1 MSAAIEPL
9 KTYYRTVAMQKLL
22 VVMFALAL
30 MTACSSTSTKPEETP
45 KPQPKPPEVL
55 TARSAFQKL
64 YISARSWAQDVRP
77 YRLESATN
85 GDSNGHDGKS
95 AIWRAFFASA
105 MQHGTKPYTWSGSE
119 GSERGVNPGIEDSYN
134 PNNASTQ
141 AFDIAFLKVDSDK
154 AFEVAQQHGGAKI
167 LEKSPDTPIIYILE
181 WNRVENML
189 LWHVIYGS
197 REAPKL
203 KVAVNASTGEFLRVE
218 KS

>member
-1 MSAAIEPL
+1 
-9 KTYYRTVAMQKLL
+9 MQKLL
-22 VVMFALAL
+22 VVMYALAL
-30 MTACSSTSTKPEETP
+30 MTACSSTSTKPEET
-45 KPQPKPPEVL
+45 KPQPKPPEAL

-64 YISARSWAQDVRP
+64 YISARNWAQDVRP

-85 GDSNGHDGKS
+85 SDSNGRDGKS
-95 AIWRAFFASA
+95 AIWRAGFASA
-105 MQHGTKPYTWSGSE
+105 VQRGTKPYTWSGSE

-154 AFEVAQQHGGAKI
+154 AFDVAQQHGGTKI
-167 LEKSPDTPIIYILE
+167 LEKSSDTPVIYILE
-181 WNRVENML
+181 WNRVENVL

>member
-1 MSAAIEPL
+1 
-9 KTYYRTVAMQKLL
+9 MQKLL

-30 MTACSSTSTKPEETP
+30 MTACSSTSTKPEEAT
-45 KPQPKPPEVL
+45 KPQPKPPEAL

-64 YISARSWAQDVRP
+64 YISARSWGQDVRP

-85 GDSNGHDGKS
+85 SDSNGRDGKS
-95 AIWRAFFASA
+95 AIWRAGFASA
-105 MQHGTKPYTWSGSE
+105 VQRGTKPYTWSGSE
-119 GSERGVNPGIEDSYN
+119 GSDRGVNAGIEDSYN
-134 PNNASTQ
+134 PSNASTQ

-167 LEKSPDTPIIYILE
+167 VEKSPDTPVIYILE
-181 WNRVENML
+181 WNRVENLL
-189 LWHVIYGS
+189 LWHVIYGN
-197 REAPKL
+197 RDAPKL

>member
-1 MSAAIEPL
+1 
-9 KTYYRTVAMQKLL
+9 MQKLL

-30 MTACSSTSTKPEETP
+30 MTACSSTSTKPEET
-45 KPQPKPPEVL
+45 KPQPKPPEAL

-64 YISARSWAQDVRP
+64 YISARNWAQDVRP

-85 GDSNGHDGKS
+85 SDSNGRDGKS
-95 AIWRAFFASA
+95 AIWRAGFASA
-105 MQHGTKPYTWSGSE
+105 VQRGTKPYTWSGSE

-154 AFEVAQQHGGAKI
+154 AFDVAQQHGGTKI
-167 LEKSPDTPIIYILE
+167 LEKSSDTPVIYILE
-181 WNRVENML
+181 WNRVENVL

>member
-1 MSAAIEPL
+1 
-9 KTYYRTVAMQKLL
+9 MQKLL
-22 VVMFALAL
+22 VVMFVLAL
-30 MTACSSTSTKPEETP
+30 MTACSSTSTKPAETT

-55 TARSAFQKL
+55 TARNAFQRL
-64 YISARSWAQDVRP
+64 YISARSWGQDARP
-77 YRLESATN
+77 YRVESATN
-85 GDSNGHDGKS
+85 SDSNGHDGKS

-105 MQHGTKPYTWSGSE
+105 VQRGTKPYTWSGSE
-119 GSERGVNPGIEDSYN
+119 GSERGVNAGIEDNYN

-141 AFDIAFLKVDSDK
+141 AFDLAFLKIDSDK
-154 AFEVAQQHGGAKI
+154 AFEVAQQHGGTKV
-167 LEKSPDTPIIYILE
+167 LDKSPDTSVLYLLE
-181 WNRVENML
+181 WNRVENVL

>member
-1 MSAAIEPL
+1 
-9 KTYYRTVAMQKLL
+9 MQKLL

-30 MTACSSTSTKPEETP
+30 MTACSSTSTKPEET
-45 KPQPKPPEVL
+45 KPQPKPPEAL

-64 YISARSWAQDVRP
+64 YISARNWAQDVRP

-85 GDSNGHDGKS
+85 SDSNGRDGKS
-95 AIWRAFFASA
+95 AIWRAGFASA
-105 MQHGTKPYTWSGSE
+105 VQRGTKPYTWSGSE
-119 GSERGVNPGIEDSYN
+119 GAERGVNPGIEDSYN

-154 AFEVAQQHGGAKI
+154 AFDVAQQHGGTKI
-167 LEKSPDTPIIYILE
+167 LEKSSDTPVIYILE
-181 WNRVENML
+181 WNRVENVL

>member
-1 MSAAIEPL
+1 
-9 KTYYRTVAMQKLL
+9 MQKLL

-30 MTACSSTSTKPEETP
+30 MTACSPTSTKPEETA

-64 YISARSWAQDVRP
+64 YISARSWGQDVRP

-85 GDSNGHDGKS
+85 ADSNGHDGKS
-95 AIWRAFFASA
+95 AIWRAMFASA
-105 MQHGTKPYTWSGSE
+105 VQRGTKPYTWSGSE
-119 GSERGVNPGIEDSYN
+119 GSERGVNAGIEDSYN

-141 AFDIAFLKVDSDK
+141 AFDIAFLKIDSDK
-154 AFEVAQQHGGAKI
+154 AFEVAQQHGGTKL
-167 LEKSPDTPIIYILE
+167 LEKSPDTPVLYILE

-197 REAPKL
+197 RDASKL